1 MRREVA
7 LLLPPEEQEARLLF
21 PIFSASNA
29 QKRGNFYFACTI
41 WMLLYWAS
49 NFCGRVYGN
58 PRFSKY
64 INLIYYDKF
73 RMTYKGDKLY
83 FNYDQRRSFFC
94 SHKRFII
101 VYIGIQIYAVTNCIS
116 RDTSPK
122 PSLVGSKETAK
133 PSMRASI
140 QPWAAMSV
148 Y

>member
-7 LLLPPEEQEARLLF
+7 LLLF
-21 PIFSASNA
+21 PIFSASHA

-83 FNYDQRRSFFC
+83 FNYDRPNGGHFSAVIRGSLSSILGFKYTV
-94 SHKRFII
+94 SPI
-101 VYIGIQIYAVTNCIS
+101 VYLVTRRPNLVWLG
-116 RDTSPK
+116 PK
-122 PSLVGSKETAK
+122 KPPSQV
-133 PSMRASI
+133 
-140 QPWAAMSV
+140 
-148 Y
+148 